1 MEEIPHK
8 TKPQDRVRIKDD
20 ITHMY
25 KDARVYNEGI
35 VRARIHDEYGY
46 PLIYVEWDKTHWAYS
61 GEEDG
66 WLIEAH
72 FDLVEDQ
79 MAEEKKFDQLLNGLS
94 DLVSSFRENDGD
106 SSEYDNKLDGSDYAM
121 AVPAGGAELTFEQV
135 LAKAMAEAKDAEA
148 FVVITA
154 MPEEF
159 AGKDL
164 LIPRVYMHSR
174 RDDAAIMLDATMADL
189 AAQSHA
195 RLVLSVIEQAKRD
208 GQTRS

>member
-1 MEEIPHK
+1 MEEQQHRTRP
-8 TKPQDRVRIKDD
+8 TDRVRIKDD

-35 VRARIHDEYGY
+35 VRARMHDEYGY

-94 DLVSSFRENDGD
+94 DLVSSFQENDGPENVED
-106 SSEYDNKLDGSDYAM
+106 RGDFTM
-121 AVPAGGAELTFEQV
+121 AVPAGDAELTFEQV